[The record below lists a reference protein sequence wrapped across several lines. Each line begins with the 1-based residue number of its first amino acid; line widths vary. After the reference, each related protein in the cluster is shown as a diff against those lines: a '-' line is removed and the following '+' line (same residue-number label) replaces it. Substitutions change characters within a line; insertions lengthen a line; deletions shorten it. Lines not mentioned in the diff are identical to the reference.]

1 MRRKRTNKKENLL
14 PPIVGSRPLIAI
26 LGRPNVGKSTLFN
39 RLVGA
44 KLAIVEDRP
53 GVTRDRLYADTDI
66 WGKPVTIA
74 DMGGFEANPEGDVEV
89 GISKQCLTGLG
100 QADLVLFVVDGR
112 IPPTNGDHDTVSL
125 LRRSGRPA
133 ILVINKVDG
142 EGYEPDA
149 TELFSLGL
157 DPSVMVSSLHGRR
170 FSDLEDLIYAALPE
184 ATEPLE
190 PEVNDE
196 DVCRVAVIGRP
207 NAGKSSL
214 VNRIIGEERLLTL
227 DQPGTTRDP
236 VDTYFESKGKK
247 YVLVDTAGLRRK
259 RSIPGAGP
267 EKLAVSAAI
276 QSMDRCHVCVLMID
290 TAGEVA
296 EQDAKI
302 LGLATERNR
311 AVVIALNKWDLVDK
325 DNDAKKRATQR
336 VEDILSFVPWAKV
349 VKISAVTGSGIDR
362 LIQRVDEAFGEFGKR
377 VGTSAV
383 NKLFEDLI
391 DHHPPP
397 MRKGKITKLYY
408 ATQVSTRPPTFV
420 VQANFPEAIHFSY
433 ERYVQNRIREAFGFD
448 GTPVRVIFRKRKRRG
463 DPAS

>member
-1 MRRKRTNKKENLL
+1 MRRNKPKRNNNSI
-14 PPIVGSRPLIAI
+14 PPIIGARPLIAI

-53 GVTRDRLYADTDI
+53 GVTRDRLYADTEI

-74 DMGGFEANPEGDVEV
+74 DMGGFEANPEGDMEA
-89 GISKQCLTGLG
+89 GISKQCLTGLD

-112 IPPTNGDHDTVSL
+112 VPPTNGDQDTVAI

-142 EGYEPDA
+142 ERCEPDA

-157 DPSVMVSSLHGRR
+157 DPAIMVSSLHGRG
-170 FSDLEDLIYAALPE
+170 FSDLEDLIYDALPE
-184 ATEPLE
+184 ASQLVE
-190 PEVNDE
+190 PEVAE
-196 DVCRVAVIGRP
+196 DDICKVAIIGRP

-214 VNRIIGEERLLTL
+214 VNRIVGEERLLTL

-236 VDTYFESKGKK
+236 VDTYFEKKGKK

-259 RSIPGAGP
+259 RSIPGVGP
-267 EKLAVSAAI
+267 ERLAASAAVQAI
-276 QSMDRCHVCVLMID
+276 DRCHVCVLMID
-290 TAGEVA
+290 TAGNVA
-296 EQDAKI
+296 EQDAKV
-302 LGLATERNR
+302 LGLAVERNR
-311 AVVIALNKWDLVDK
+311 AVVIALNKWDLIDQDK
-325 DNDAKKRATQR
+325 DLKKRIMER

-349 VKISAVTGSGIDR
+349 VKISALTGSGTDR
-362 LIQRVDEAFGEFGKR
+362 LLQRIDEAFEEFCKR
-377 VGTSAV
+377 IGTSAV
-383 NKLFEDLI
+383 NKLFEEII

-420 VQANFPEAIHFSY
+420 VQTNYPEAIHFSY

-463 DPAS
+463 EPAN